1 MQFLS
6 ASQLNTP
13 KVPHPLCM
21 NMYVQ
26 FSGFDSLLMFPPPPL
41 PQPPLESLA
50 TVEETVV
57 RDKAVE
63 SLRAV
68 AEAHSPKDMEEHFIP
83 MVQRLTTGTYTVA
96 LVTARLIVHDSC

>member
-1 MQFLS
+1 MCVCVCAILVLILFLLS
-6 ASQLNTP
+6 L
-13 KVPHPLCM
+13 PLC
-21 NMYVQ
+21 
-26 FSGFDSLLMFPPPPL
+26 LPPS

-68 AEAHSPKDMEEHFIP
+68 AEHHAKESIEEHFIP
-83 MVQRLTTGTYTVA
+83 MIRRLASGKT
-96 LVTARLIVHDSC
+96 LSIKE

>member
-1 MQFLS
+1 MKTMQFLS
-6 ASQLNTP
+6 ASQLNSP

-26 FSGFDSLLMFPPPPL
+26 FSGFDSLLMF